1 MFIMG
6 DLSVSLSI
14 LFLHF
19 VKMRNRSAAI
29 RAGNRR
35 MEWDGGAVGQG
46 DRFGV
51 PRESWWDGRT
61 GAVSQSGGTRHVTS
75 PGTEKN
81 KEGYDLQGRGNVIFL
96 SQGLGIRPKNR

>member
-51 PRESWWDGRT
+51 PVWRDEARHFSGNRKIRKGMISREGEMLYSCLRGLEFGRKI
-61 GAVSQSGGTRHVTS
+61 G
-75 PGTEKN
+75 KN
-81 KEGYDLQGRGNVIFL
+81 IV
-96 SQGLGIRPKNR
+96 